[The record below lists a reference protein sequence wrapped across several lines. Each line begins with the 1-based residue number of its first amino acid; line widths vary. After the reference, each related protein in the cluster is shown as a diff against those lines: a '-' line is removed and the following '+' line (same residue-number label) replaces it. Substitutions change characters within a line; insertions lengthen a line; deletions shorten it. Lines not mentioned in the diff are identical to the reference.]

1 MATAMRTLIVLGVVL
16 LLVPASRAADP
27 AATQADELI
36 SEGFKLRIQ
45 GKNIEALDLFVK
57 AHALAPSGKTLGQM
71 GSVEV
76 ALHRWVDAEAH
87 IDQALARHDSP
98 WIEAPKNREM
108 LQQTLA
114 EARRQI
120 ARIQLRGTPG
130 AEVHVDGRLAGVLP
144 LAEPIHV
151 AAGKVR
157 ITAAEAGFQPEDK
170 ELVTVGGNALTVDL
184 NLNPVASPSAIAP
197 AALLTQPARSEGRRP
212 TWRKWTGSSLL
223 TGGVAAIGV
232 GVGWLVVDGRPT
244 CDAPSGAVCG
254 HLYDTKTQGWVAVG
268 LGVAAAGAGAALL
281 LWPSKQSAVAVRVGP
296 GSLALAGRF

>member
-1 MATAMRTLIVLGVVL
+1 MVTTMRTLIALGTVL
-16 LLVPASRAADP
+16 LLTPGLRAADAP
-27 AATQADELI
+27 ATQADELI
-36 SEGFKLRIQ
+36 SQGFKMRIQ
-45 GKNIEALDLFVK
+45 GKNLEALNLFVK
-57 AHALAPSGKTLGQM
+57 AHALAPSGKTFGQM

-87 IDQALARHDSP
+87 LDEALARHDSP
-98 WIEAPKNREM
+98 WIEAPKNRVM

-120 ARIQLRGTPG
+120 ARLQLRGTAG
-130 AEVHVDGRLAGVLP
+130 AEVYVDGRRVGVLP

-157 ITAAEAGFQPEDK
+157 ITAAATGFQSAEK
-170 ELVTVGGNALTVDL
+170 ELVTVGGDAMTVDF
-184 NLNPVASPSAIAP
+184 NLSPTAPPTAIEP
-197 AALLTQPARSEGRRP
+197 AALLTEPTRSEGRR

-223 TGGVAAIGV
+223 TVGAAAIGV
-232 GVGWLVVDGRPT
+232 GIGWLVVDGRPT
-244 CDAPSGAVCG
+244 CDAPSGSVCG

-268 LGVAAAGAGAALL
+268 LGVAAAGVGAAVL

-296 GSLALAGRF
+296 SSLALTGRF